1 MLEALANAWRV
12 PDLRRKL
19 MFTATIIALYRLGA
33 FVPLPGV
40 DAGVLAR
47 GGIDTQ
53 NSVSQLFGV
62 FTGGAFNNL
71 AVFSLGIMPYITA
84 AIVMNLMTV
93 AIPKLQELAREGDT
107 GQQKITQ
114 YTRYFTLALAFI
126 QSIAMALFFTRS
138 DQFGAAVADANAVDV
153 FLMIVTLTAG
163 VMLIMWMG
171 EQISQRGLGN
181 GISLIITASII
192 SQAPRAIRAL
202 WQGADILPLVVLG
215 IIVIIIVAAIVFV
228 NEGQRRIPITY
239 ARRQVGRK
247 MSQGG
252 STYLPLKVN
261 MAGVIPIIFAS
272 SLLIFPTV
280 LTQFAS
286 GGNQDSLLFRLAEFF
301 GPPGS
306 GGSGVPYL
314 ILYAMLIVMFTYFY
328 TAVQFNPVEH
338 ADNLKKSGGYVPGY
352 RPGRPT
358 AEYLNTVLTRV
369 TLFGA
374 FFLAAVAVLPYLI
387 TPALNLPSTIFIG
400 GTSILIVVGVSLDTV
415 RQLESQLM
423 MRNYEGFLKKGK

>member
-1 MLEALANAWRV
+1 MLGALANAWRV
-12 PDLRRKL
+12 PDLRTKL
-19 MFTATIIALYRLGA
+19 LFTAAIIALYRLGA

-40 DAGVLAR
+40 NPEAIPQGGVNTQDAVTG
-47 GGIDTQ
+47 
-53 NSVSQLFGV
+53 LFGV

-71 AVFSLGIMPYITA
+71 SVFALGIMPYITA

-93 AIPKLQELAREGDT
+93 AVPRLQQLAREGET

-114 YTRYFTLALAFI
+114 YTRYFTLVLAFI
-126 QSIAMALFFTRS
+126 QSVTMALFFTRS
-138 DQFGAAVADANAVDV
+138 DDFGAAVAGATAIDV
-153 FLMIVTLTAG
+153 FLMILTLTAG

-192 SQAPRAIRAL
+192 SQAPGAIWAL
-202 WQGADILPLVVLG
+202 LTGNVGPLALVFLALLVLL
-215 IIVIIIVAAIVFV
+215 IVAAIVFV

-272 SLLIFPTV
+272 SLLIFPVV
-280 LTQFAS
+280 LGQLA
-286 GGNQDSLLFRLAEFF
+286 GGSPDSFLNQIATFF
-301 GPPGS
+301 GPPGQS
-306 GGSGVPYL
+306 GSGIPYI
-314 ILYAMLIVMFTYFY
+314 ILYAMLVIMFTYFY
-328 TAVQFNPVEH
+328 TAVQFNPIEH
-338 ADNLKKSGGYVPGY
+338 AENLKKSGGYVPGY

-358 AEYLNTVLTRV
+358 AEYLNTVLTRI

-374 FFLAAVAVLPYLI
+374 FFLAAVAVVPYLI
-387 TPALNLPSTIFIG
+387 TPLLGLPGTIFIG

-423 MRNYEGFLKKGK
+423 MRNYEGFLRQGR